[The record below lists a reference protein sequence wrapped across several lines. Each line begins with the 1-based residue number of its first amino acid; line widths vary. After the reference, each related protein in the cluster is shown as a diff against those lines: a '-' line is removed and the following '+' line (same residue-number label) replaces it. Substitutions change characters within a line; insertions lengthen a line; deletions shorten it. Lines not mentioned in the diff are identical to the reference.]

1 MFTKYPHLEKLGNN
15 EVEGILDGECFIFPK
30 LDGTNASVW
39 YDEINN
45 MLAAGSRTRQL
56 SLENDNAGFFNAMSQ
71 DYGIKSFLAKNKSLI
86 LYGEWLVPHT
96 LKTYEEDAWRKF
108 YIFDV
113 FDRATGKFLSYD
125 KYTDMLDQA
134 GLTQIRPIAIVRNPT
149 EETLYKALPKATF
162 LVQDG
167 KGAGEGIVLK
177 NYNFVNRYGR
187 VTWLKVVTNAFKTRH
202 GKEMG
207 VDRIE
212 NKRQTEQ
219 KIVDKFLD
227 VHAIEKEYAKIV
239 ADQDGFSNKHIP
251 RLLNVVYYE
260 MVKDHVWDM
269 VKDFKNPTIDYKILQ
284 RLSFRKVKELKPE
297 LF

>member
-1 MFTKYPHLEKLGNN
+1 MFIKYPHLEKLGNN
-15 EVEGILDGECFIFPK
+15 EVEGIMDGECFIFPK

-39 YDEINN
+39 INE
-45 MLAAGSRTRQL
+45 LGQLRAGSRNREL
-56 SLENDNAGFFNAMSQ
+56 SIGNDNAGFYQAMAEDDKLIQ
-71 DYGIKSFLAKNKSLI
+71 FLEENPNLT

-113 FDRATGKFLSYD
+113 FDRSTSKFLSYD
-125 KYTDMLDQA
+125 QYTDMLDQA
-134 GLTQIRPIAIVRNPT
+134 GLNQIRPLAIVRNPT

-167 KGAGEGIVLK
+167 KGDGEGVVLK

-202 GKEMG
+202 RKEMG
-207 VDRIE
+207 VDRLE
-212 NKRQTEQ
+212 NKRIVEQ
-219 KIVDKFLD
+219 DIVDKFLD
-227 VHAIEKEYAKIV
+227 KHAIEKEYAKIV
-239 ADQDGFSNKHIP
+239 SEVDSFSNKMIP

-260 MVKDHVWDM
+260 MVKDHGWDM
-269 VKDFKNPTIDYKILQ
+269 VKDFKQPTIDYKRLQ
-284 RLSFRKVKELKPE
+284 RLAFVKVKELKPE